1 MNKLVN
7 LKTVIVICFTAL
19 CFFSVNLIFEN
30 TASAANKNISKINSK
45 MTKAAKED
53 KKLQASQPAD
63 FVWKYTYGRGVGT
76 ATFLGCRKGRD
87 MVGSLC
93 YDKCKTGY
101 SVNKNNKLRCKPP
114 GDASYGRGVGEE
126 LKLAC
131 GQGRD
136 KVGAL
141 CYDKCKTGYS
151 VNKNNKLR
159 CKPPGSASYT
169 RAAGKIPHAIKG
181 CRSREKQGGLCY
193 DRCREGYRGE
203 GVTCYR
209 RAKGY
214 DRKPH
219 DAKFVCAGGKVEQD
233 GLCYVPCR
241 KGYDGRGP
249 VCHRLAQGYDRKPF
263 EAKPTCER
271 SKEMHQGL
279 CYEHCRLG
287 TKGIGPVCWA
297 KKTKGYVDCG
307 LGFATGFKVPFAKK
321 GVSPKTN
328 CAIIT
333 AGQVLA
339 AADFAAYLCTVGGYP
354 ACGVVG
360 QMDKIKI
367 AQEYVGMEDEVLTYG
382 QLTFNKML
390 PYAKSIARMISKDP
404 DALTAAA
411 NQRRLIEEA
420 GNLEELWKALS
431 AFQKIQLAKTSG
443 SAASKSYNIFSKMT
457 FSGDLNTQAG
467 QLAIVRDAA
476 ALSSAFIVIAQL
488 TGKLPPQ
495 SLELD
500 GALSAFGIL
509 SSYAYPIST
518 KM

>member
-1 MNKLVN
+1 MNKLIN
-7 LKTVIVICFTAL
+7 LKTVFVICFTAL
-19 CFFSVNLIFEN
+19 CFFSVNVIFEN
-30 TASAANKNISKINSK
+30 TASAQNIFKGKGAFSQKKSH
-45 MTKAAKED
+45 KEKEN

-76 ATFLGCRKGRD
+76 ATFLACRKGRD
-87 MVGSLC
+87 KVGGLC
-93 YDKCKTGY
+93 YDKCKSGY

-114 GDASYGRGVGEE
+114 GEASYGRG
-126 LKLAC
+126 
-131 GQGRD
+131 
-136 KVGAL
+136 
-141 CYDKCKTGYS
+141 
-151 VNKNNKLR
+151 
-159 CKPPGSASYT
+159 
-169 RAAGKIPHAIKG
+169 AGKIPHAIHG
-181 CRSREKQGGLCY
+181 CRSREKQNGLCY

-203 GVTCYR
+203 G
-209 RAKGY
+209 
-214 DRKPH
+214 
-219 DAKFVCAGGKVEQD
+219 
-233 GLCYVPCR
+233 
-241 KGYDGRGP
+241 P
-249 VCHRLAQGYDRKPF
+249 VCHRRAQGYDRQPF
-263 EAKPTCER
+263 PLKSTCEQ

-279 CYEHCRLG
+279 CYKHCRPG

-339 AADFAAYLCTVGGYP
+339 AADFAAYLCTLGGYP

-390 PYAKSIARMISKDP
+390 PYAKRIAKMISKDP

-420 GNLEELWKALS
+420 GNLEELWNALS
-431 AFQKIQLAKTSG
+431 AFQKISLAKTSG

-457 FSGDLNTQAG
+457 YSGDLNTQAG

-488 TGKLPPQ
+488 TGQLPPQ